1 MGVPKTASRP
11 WPGWLLAGVLLL
23 ALTAAPAQQR
33 RRSTPKEPP
42 KTKAQLERERRNNL
56 RRIRE
61 TSKILEQTQQKKQS
75 TLGQLNAIKEKITV
89 QQQVIK
95 STSTELR
102 YIETGVKKTATNVQ
116 LTQAE
121 LARLK
126 AEYARL
132 IYASAKTANSY
143 NRIMFLFAA
152 ESFNEFM
159 LRLRYVRQYA
169 EVRRQQ
175 VGSILRT
182 QQQLHQ
188 QLSTLTEQKQEKSTL
203 LTSQL
208 HENRNLVTMRSQ
220 QDQVVQQLSKQEQQ
234 LQQELAAHQEAVRKL
249 DNLIAQRVREEIARA
264 ARVAAARAA
273 AKAAAAKAAAKAAA
287 EKAAAAE
294 RTNATAAEQAT
305 AKREATVTAAAAEE
319 AVAAEEAATRVDRV
333 TLTPET
339 AELSS
344 SFAENRGKLLWPV
357 ARGFISQRFGRH
369 PHPVLKHVTV
379 DNRGVDIQ
387 TGAGEPARAIFDGK
401 VLTVAN
407 IAGMNNVVMV
417 QHGEYFTVY
426 AKLRTVSVSEGQQIK
441 MRQPIGTVYTNPE
454 GTTELQF
461 QVWRNSTNLNPEQWL
476 GRK

>member
-1 MGVPKTASRP
+1 MGVTKTANKLRLP
-11 WPGWLLAGVLLL
+11 WLLTATLLL
-23 ALTAAPAQQR
+23 ALTVAPAQQR
-33 RRSTPKEPP
+33 RRSASKTL
-42 KTKAQLERERRNNL
+42 TKAQLERERRNNL
-56 RRIRE
+56 RQIRE
-61 TSKILEQTQQKKQS
+61 TSRILAQTQQKKQN
-75 TLGQLNAIKEKITV
+75 TLGQLNALKEKITV
-89 QQQVIK
+89 QQKVIS
-95 STSTELR
+95 STSSELR
-102 YIETGVKKTATNVQ
+102 YIETGVVQTTTDVQ
-116 LTQAE
+116 LSRAQ

-126 AEYARL
+126 AEYAWL
-132 IYASAKTANSY
+132 IYSSAKTANGY

-152 ESFNEFM
+152 RSFNDLM

-175 VGSILRT
+175 VGTILRT
-182 QQQLHQ
+182 QQSLHSQLN
-188 QLSTLTEQKQEKSTL
+188 TLTEQKQEKSTL
-203 LTSQL
+203 LTTQL
-208 HENRNLVTMRSQ
+208 HERRSLETMRTQ

-234 LQQELAAHQEAVRKL
+234 LQQELAERQKAVKKL
-249 DNLIAQRVREEIARA
+249 DDLIAQRVRDEIARA

-273 AKAAAAKAAAKAAA
+273 AKAAAAKAAAR
-287 EKAAAAE
+287 AAAE
-294 RTNATAAEQAT
+294 RAERAERSTTTTAAERST
-305 AKREATVTAAAAEE
+305 AKREATAAAEAAE
-319 AVAAEEAATRVDRV
+319 AAVAAEEATTSTDRV

-344 SFAENRGKLLWPV
+344 SFAENRGRLLWPV
-357 ARGFISQRFGRH
+357 ARGFVSQRFGRH

-387 TGAGEPARAIFDGK
+387 TEAGEPVRAIFDGK

-426 AKLRTVSVSEGQQIK
+426 AKLRTVNVAEGQMVK